1 MNIIIIREI
10 KTLEEVIFQASMV
23 INPDITEKNVRV
35 LPHDPSYDKSSHH
48 VQAFIDSTVEDEDDE
63 SIFSIIKIYFSKS

>member
-1 MNIIIIREI
+1 
-10 KTLEEVIFQASMV
+10 MV
-23 INPDITEKNVRV
+23 INPDTTEKNVRV

-63 SIFSIIKIYFSKS
+63 SIFSIIKIYLS